1 MLKTIKKEIPS
12 HIEEYNI
19 YICDICGKE
28 SRFTNIDKMQ
38 KLEVED
44 KKSSYAYP
52 ECGYTKSFIYDF
64 CEDCTRD
71 KIMPLIQKE
80 FGKKPRIEEVDW

>member
-1 MLKTIKKEIPS
+1 MIKR
-12 HIEEYNI
+12 IEEKVPEHTKEYDI

-28 SRFTNIDKMQ
+28 NRFRNLDRLQQIEVIDEKN
-38 KLEVED
+38 
-44 KKSSYAYP
+44 SCAYP
-52 ECGYTKSFIYDF
+52 ECGHTERFIYDF

-80 FGKKPRIEEVDW
+80 IGKKPRKEEIDW